1 MLQLT
6 SDAIENQLMLMWRQ
20 VASAAQASGALV
32 VARSSVLTLV
42 VYTGGNGRSER
53 VCRQVDSIIAQV
65 AARGIVLVPEP
76 AAPGGAP
83 IAVTLSVM
91 QTDAAGNPAH
101 GERILIQAHD
111 DAVRHLPGAVLPLIL
126 SGLPAFLW
134 WTGEPPWRTELF
146 EAMVDGC
153 DRLLVDTS
161 DVTQAERALVGLSD
175 LMKRKKASCA
185 ITDLNWMR
193 QMPWRELVAQFFDD
207 PNLLPYLAGLDRV
220 TIEYAA
226 GAADAPID
234 PAQAYLFAGWL
245 ASRLG
250 WQSRGTYSGRGI
262 DAAREHTL
270 VTAQGRSITVELSA
284 RYGVAVKPWSE
295 SAPQGAPQ
303 AAPNGA
309 PLADPAQTTTAG
321 RKTQP
326 PAFRKS
332 IAVGPGAL
340 MSVYLHAAAGG
351 KAATF
356 TVARE
361 SDLQHASTRCSAD
374 CAPPSQTV
382 HLPTVGEEQS
392 IIQQLQ
398 VLGHDVVY
406 EEALAAAA
414 SLLAPAGRRNSL

>member
-1 MLQLT
+1 
-6 SDAIENQLMLMWRQ
+6 
-20 VASAAQASGALV
+20 VA
-32 VARSSVLTLV
+32 
-42 VYTGGNGRSER
+42 YTGGDGHSER

-76 AAPGGAP
+76 GSPRSKPGAAP
-83 IAVTLSVM
+83 ISVTLSVM
-91 QTDAAGNPAH
+91 QTDASGNPAH
-101 GERILIQAHD
+101 GERILIQAQD

-134 WTGEPPWRTELF
+134 WTGQPPWRKELF

-161 DVTQAERALVGLSD
+161 DMTQAEHALLGLSD

-193 QMPWRELVAQFFDD
+193 QKPWRELVAQFFDD
-207 PNLLPYLAGLDRV
+207 PNLLPFLAGLDRV

-250 WQSRGTYSGRGI
+250 WQTQSTYSGRGA
-262 DAAREHTL
+262 DAAREHPL
-270 VTAQGRSITVELSA
+270 ITAQGRTVTIELSA
-284 RYGVAVKPWSE
+284 RFGVNVKPWSE
-295 SAPQGAPQ
+295 VMPQ
-303 AAPNGA
+303 AAPQPGLQAA
-309 PLADPAQTTTAG
+309 PGTISQLADADPAQTHAQTQIQVAG
-321 RKTQP
+321 KKSRSTP
-326 PAFRKS
+326 RNVPA
-332 IAVGPGAL
+332 AVGPGAL
-340 MSVYLHAAAGG
+340 MSVYLHGVAGA
-351 KAATF
+351 KPATF

-361 SDLQHASTRCSAD
+361 ADLQHASTRCSAD

-392 IIQQLQ
+392 IVQQLQ
-398 VLGHDVVY
+398 ILGHDLVY

-414 SLLAPAGRRNSL
+414 RLLAPAGRRTNP